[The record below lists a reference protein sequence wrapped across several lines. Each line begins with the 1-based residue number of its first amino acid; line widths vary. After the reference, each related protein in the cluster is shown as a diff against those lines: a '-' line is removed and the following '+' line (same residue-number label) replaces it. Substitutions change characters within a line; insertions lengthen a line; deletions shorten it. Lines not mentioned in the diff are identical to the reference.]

1 MFFLAPLV
9 VVFIGAWGLY
19 NTDEV
24 WSKAE
29 YDMYLKPPQTQARS
43 SLDATETR
51 LRRAVAEG
59 RMSDGE
65 AQQAYQRAQ
74 QLAGSGL

>member
-29 YDMYLKPPQTQARS
+29 YDMYLKPPQTRAVS
-43 SLDATETR
+43 SLDATAAR
-51 LRRAVAEG
+51 LRAAVSEG
-59 RMSDGE
+59 RLSDSE
-65 AQQAYQRAQ
+65 ARQEYQRAV